1 MEKNNMEVIK
11 QLDIAIKE
19 LEDLIKNIETKNEIL
34 KLNIQKKEL
43 ILQSLELEET
53 QIN

>member
-11 QLDIAIKE
+11 QLDIAIKK